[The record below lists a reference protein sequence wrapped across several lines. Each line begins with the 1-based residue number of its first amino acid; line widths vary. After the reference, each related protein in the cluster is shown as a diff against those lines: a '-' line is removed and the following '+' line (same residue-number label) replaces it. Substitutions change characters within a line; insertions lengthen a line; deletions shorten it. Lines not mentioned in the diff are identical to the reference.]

1 MTSVGVREA
10 RARLG
15 LAQRE
20 LAGALGVHI
29 TAVQRW
35 EAGERAVPGPVSRLL
50 LALERDPALLAVLR
64 AIV

>member
-1 MTSVGVREA
+1 MTAEGVRQA

-35 EAGERAVPGPVSRLL
+35 EGGERGVPAPVARLL
-50 LALERDPALLAVLR
+50 LAVERDPPLLAVLR
-64 AIV
+64 ALG

>member
-1 MTSVGVREA
+1 MTASGVRDC

-20 LAGALGVHI
+20 LAAALGVHI

-35 EAGERAVPGPVSRLL
+35 EAGDRAVPGPVSRLL

-64 AIV
+64 AVG